1 MAEKSGM
8 PGGKIL
14 QTAAARMP
22 SIECFTMAG
31 DTLVQQFPWRRLA
44 CAALLCWAQVA
55 GAAPVAELVVGQ
67 SLPLA
72 GESASLGRQLRLGA
86 DVLFAHVNATGG
98 IAGMRI
104 RHVVLDDA
112 DDPQAVVRNTRQLV
126 QGERAGVLMGYPQA
140 QGVRA
145 VLAQKL
151 LAPVGVALLGPAT
164 GAEDLRQPGHPQVFH
179 VRAGLA
185 SEAGQLAGHLAT
197 LGVERI
203 AMLYAAD
210 DPQGEG
216 ALDALRAVLA
226 RKGRVL
232 AGAAAIGPL
241 PDGTAQAV
249 QALRAL
255 KPQAIVLMAPALRA
269 AAFARA
275 WRASGE
281 TAHLLGF
288 SRVDHQQ
295 VLALAGSAVARGM
308 GFTQVVPYPYAGSSP
323 LAREYR
329 ALLAVYGP
337 MDAAPG
343 YAGFE
348 AFIGAKVLV
357 EALQRAGG
365 AGSVA
370 AALEQ
375 LGMLDLGGF
384 VVRYGKDERQG
395 SHYVDFT
402 VTGSEGQLLR

>member
-1 MAEKSGM
+1 
-8 PGGKIL
+8 
-14 QTAAARMP
+14 
-22 SIECFTMAG
+22 
-31 DTLVQQFPWRRLA
+31 
-44 CAALLCWAQVA
+44 
-55 GAAPVAELVVGQ
+55 GA
-67 SLPLA
+67 
-72 GESASLGRQLRLGA
+72 
-86 DVLFAHVNATGG
+86 T
-98 IAGMRI
+98 
-104 RHVVLDDA
+104 
-112 DDPQAVVRNTRQLV
+112 
-126 QGERAGVLMGYPQA
+126 
-140 QGVRA
+140 
-145 VLAQKL
+145 
-151 LAPVGVALLGPAT
+151 
-164 GAEDLRQPGHPQVFH
+164 
-179 VRAGLA
+179 
-185 SEAGQLAGHLAT
+185 
-197 LGVERI
+197 
-203 AMLYAAD
+203 
-210 DPQGEG
+210 
-216 ALDALRAVLA
+216 
-226 RKGRVL
+226 
-232 AGAAAIGPL
+232 AIGPL

-365 AGSVA
+365 AGGAGSVA